1 MGDEL
6 TNLITSTQQK
16 IISAIN
22 ESGLHPMILQ
32 MMLND
37 IQHQLSDSLRATQ
50 VNQTDNVQGE
60 KRNE

>member
-6 TNLITSTQQK
+6 TNLITHTQQK
-16 IISAIN
+16 IITAIN

-37 IQHQLSDSLRATQ
+37 IQHQLADTLRASPTIQ
-50 VNQTDNVQGE
+50 SDNVQGE
-60 KRNE
+60 KKNE